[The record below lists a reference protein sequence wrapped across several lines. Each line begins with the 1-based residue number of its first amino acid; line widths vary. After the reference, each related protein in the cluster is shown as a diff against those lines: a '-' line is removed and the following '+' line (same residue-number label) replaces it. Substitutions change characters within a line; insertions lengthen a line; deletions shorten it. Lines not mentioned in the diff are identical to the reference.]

1 MPLSDDERRRLE
13 ELEHLL
19 SAQDPSL
26 ARNLQEGKPGSQVQR
41 RMVFASLAFVA
52 GLVLVIV
59 GVATQVLL
67 VGVAGFLL
75 ECAAAYWFLEAQAAQ
90 ARAPMFPS
98 RFFKQKN

>member
-26 ARNLQEGKPGSQVQR
+26 ARNLQEGKPGPPVQR

-52 GLVLVIV
+52 GIVLVIV

-67 VGVAGFLL
+67 IGVAGFLL
-75 ECAAAYWFLEAQAAQ
+75 ECAAAYWFLEAQSAQ
-90 ARAPMFPS
+90 AGTAMFPS